1 MILLSKTL
9 LYGSVAVKVD
19 NEFLE
24 CPVYAVDDGAL
35 KMYMDSMKAD
45 AIVQSKLLKAWDT
58 YTGLS
63 KTTKIPVEH
72 QDGDVWRRLDVS
84 RLGKFSTNLQ
94 NVVFAAKIATPIRYA
109 FETAVIVDET
119 TGIPVY
125 KMLDTAGTTV
135 TETNGRQCYMLQENA
150 KDKNNIQKGEI
161 YAMYCTSYS
170 TITEIQVYTTEMRL
184 TLSSIEGGVDDY
196 YNYFQKLTYKQGKRG
211 GNTQTKVRTGMAK
224 YQVEY
229 LGFEYDSATKTTFV
243 DDYLLYEDIDEVI
256 AAHPQKNYRW
266 IHGRQYEIATPETF
280 EAILAEYYTYD
291 GVIAIDTE
299 TTGLKITYR
308 SREGQD
314 DQLVGICLSKKPG
327 TGHYFPL
334 QMTKIQNLCNGDHK
348 YFMERYM
355 RKFLTVRKFVTHNL
369 QFDWKVF
376 YIYGINLN
384 VVFDTMIAFYVT
396 ERTADASFEVGL
408 KPLAAKILGLDMFD
422 LDDFVKNGDWSK
434 SGMHFSDLPFELCRR
449 YAPTDADM
457 TLSLYYY
464 IKEAKIL
471 ERFGAEYVA
480 QLEVQFA
487 KAASYSEFYG
497 YPVKV
502 ESLPEL
508 NTTLRAEANE
518 LYEEMKAIVGHDFNP
533 RSQPQLVKIMYDELK
548 IPPRNGERST
558 KKEILAELADMTDFN
573 DKPLYPFVAILQ
585 EYRKVAGIISNF
597 LESKDKYINSDG
609 IIHPS
614 VKTLG
619 ARTGRVSIK
628 DPNYQSYNDAVKK
641 NIVPRKGFKMWDCD
655 FSQIEYRT
663 LASMAH
669 EKFLIDAFEDPDT
682 DYHTLQASRMFNVPY
697 AAAVGEIRQQAKR
710 VNFALPYGME
720 DESLGAA
727 VYGKRCK
734 ENTIKA
740 ATLRE
745 LYFKGQ
751 DNVRHFFDVVRADG
765 VKNGYT
771 TTLFGRKRFYR
782 KGSASVNKIR
792 RQAGN
797 AVIQGCVC
805 GDTRI
810 QTKEL
815 GIVKIKDVV
824 GRKLSVWDGERWTK
838 GDIMYSGKKQKCIVH
853 FNGGLTMVCSPI
865 HKFLVRSHR
874 GTERFVECKDLLSAA
889 VSNNPH
895 RVVINQNYTPS
906 DYKYNSKNAYKYK
919 LTAYNA
925 HNVFLEDIGDSFNIG
940 MFLGRLAS
948 DGNIVLS
955 AKANNIRQIIA
966 EHEKNIIPALK
977 HCMSNLGYTEYLDIV
992 RENRNEKMN
1001 ILRVCSNSLT
1011 HEISDLDV
1019 KHQVHDNIFMDTEL
1033 LRGFLRGFFDGDGGV
1048 TGKTITLVFGKQYN
1062 FEPMCLDLQ
1071 KALLFFGI
1079 RSRYRKY
1086 EGDRYVLSIRTYD
1099 NARFLE
1105 LIGFM
1110 NEEKQKKGETLTC
1123 SRDEHVFGKCLIVES
1138 VEITDEYIDMY
1149 DVCNTERGYYVA
1161 DGVVTHNTAADI
1173 YKIAVVRVFQ
1183 MICSKGWL
1191 DKVLLDGFIHDEILG
1206 EVSEEIN
1213 FDEFITCWRDAFEVP
1228 VEGFCKLFAG
1238 FGIGDSWYMAKKQD
1252 LHPLFIQEL
1261 IDTASTRTW
1270 DGNGT
1275 RYIQETIIQGFK
1287 DHKTCRVRDYLQ
1299 TAEKGV
1305 VINPVMSSLL
1315 EESTKE
1321 WLAVR
1326 VKQDRQKLK
1335 ADMETLLQR
1344 EVTEAQL
1351 DAITKKDKK
1360 NKPCGLSNLRDWI
1373 VVFCYWQGLDAS
1385 NIDLRSATEVDTE
1398 VSVETTET
1406 QIADIA
1412 VNVES
1417 MDDTEYAIS
1426 CLQAY
1431 GYFVDETNMA
1441 LFIDV
1446 TALNPAQA
1454 QFFIN
1459 NFCTK
1464 DGTFRIYVV
1473 QNPGTA
1479 QMQTCVTD
1487 NYVVGANIVHIQ
1499 RFMLQI
1505 KTMLLQKM

>member
-1 MILLSKTL
+1 M
-9 LYGSVAVKVD
+9 YGSVAVKV
-19 NEFLE
+19 NGEFLE
-24 CPVYAVDDGAL
+24 CPVYAVDEGSIKL
-35 KMYMDSMKAD
+35 YMDTMRASAD
-45 AIVQSKLLKAWDT
+45 VQAKLLTEWDT

-63 KTTKIPVEH
+63 KTTKVPETH
-72 QDGDVWRRLDVS
+72 TDGDVWRRLDVS

-94 NVVFAAKIATPIRYA
+94 NVVFAAKIATPIRYM
-109 FETAVIVDET
+109 FERAVIVDES
-119 TGIPVY
+119 TGTPLY
-125 KMLDTAGTTV
+125 ML
-135 TETNGRQCYMLQENA
+135 TENTEQVSSDGNQCYMLQENA
-150 KDKNNIQKGEI
+150 KDYNNLQKGEI
-161 YAMYCTSYS
+161 YAMYRTCFS
-170 TITEIQVYTTEMRL
+170 TVTELYIFTTEMRL
-184 TLSSIEGGVDDY
+184 QIKEIDGDVDDY
-196 YNYFQKLTYKQGKRG
+196 YSYFQKLTFKNGKRG
-211 GNTQTKVRTGMAK
+211 GNTITKVRTGMAK
-224 YQVEY
+224 YQMEY
-229 LGFEYDSATKTTFV
+229 LGFEYEPQAQNYFV
-243 DDYLLYEDIDEVI
+243 DDYLLYDDIDEVI

-280 EAILAEYYTYD
+280 EAILADYYTYD

-308 SREGQD
+308 SREGKD

-334 QMTKIQNLCNGDHK
+334 QMTKIQNLCDGDHK

-355 RKFLTVRKFVTHNL
+355 RKFLTVRQFVTHNL

-384 VVFDTMIAFYVT
+384 VVFDTMVALYVT

-408 KPLAAKILGLDMFD
+408 KSLAARILGLDMFE

-471 ERFGAEYVA
+471 ERYGAEYIA
-480 QLEVQFA
+480 NLEVQFA

-497 YPVKV
+497 YPVKMD
-502 ESLPEL
+502 SLPEL
-508 NTTLRAEANE
+508 ETTLRAEAAK
-518 LYEEMKAIVGHDFNP
+518 LYNDMKEIVGHDFNP

-573 DKPLYPFVAILQ
+573 DKPLYPFVAILR

-597 LESKDKYINSDG
+597 LESKDEYINSDG

-614 VKTLG
+614 VNTLG

-641 NIVPRKGFKMWDCD
+641 NIVPRKGYKMWDCD

-751 DNVRHFFDVVRADG
+751 DNVRHFFDVVRGDG

-797 AVIQGCVC
+797 AVIQGCIH

-815 GIVKIKDVV
+815 GIVKLKDVE
-824 GRKLSVWDGERWTK
+824 GRKLTVWDGERWTK
-838 GDIMYSGKKQKCIVH
+838 GDIMYSGQKRKCIVR
-853 FNGGLTMVCSPI
+853 FNGGMTMICSPI

-874 GTERFVECKDLLSAA
+874 GNDRFVECKDLVSSA
-889 VSNNPH
+889 VSKTPH
-895 RVVINQNYTPS
+895 RVVINQNYVPS
-906 DYKYNSKNAYKYK
+906 DYKYSSEEAYKYK
-919 LTAYNA
+919 STANGA
-925 HNVFLEDIGDSFNIG
+925 HNVFLEDIKDSFSIG
-940 MFLGRLAS
+940 VMLGRLAS
-948 DGNIVLS
+948 DGSCTTRTNGVAYIT
-955 AKANNIRQIIA
+955 QYIA
-966 EHEKNIIPALK
+966 EHEYNIIDTLK
-977 HCMSNLGYTEYLDIV
+977 TYMQKFEYIERVYD
-992 RENRNEKMN
+992 RENRNEQMTR
-1001 ILRVCSNSLT
+1001 LTVHSTSLAK
-1011 HEISDLDV
+1011 EICDLDI

-1033 LRGFLRGFFDGDGGV
+1033 LRGFLRGFFDGDGGIA
-1048 TGKTITLVFGKQYN
+1048 GKVIALTFGTQYD
-1062 FEPMCLDLQ
+1062 FEPMCRDLQ

-1086 EGDRYVLSIRTYD
+1086 ENDRYVLSIRTYD

-1105 LIGFM
+1105 LIGFL
-1110 NEEKQKKGETLTC
+1110 NEEKQKKGESLTVA
-1123 SRDEHVFGKCLIVES
+1123 RNEHVFGKCLIVES

-1206 EVSEEIN
+1206 EVSEDIN
-1213 FDEFITCWRDAFEVP
+1213 FDEFIACWRDAFEVP

-1261 IDTASTRTW
+1261 IDTAHTRVW
-1270 DGNGT
+1270 DGDGD
-1275 RYIQETIIQGFK
+1275 RYIKETVVQGFK
-1287 DHKTCRVRDYLQ
+1287 NHKARRVYEYLQ
-1299 TAEKGV
+1299 TVGYDE
-1305 VINPVMSSLL
+1305 VISPVMSSLL
-1315 EESTKE
+1315 EETTKD
-1321 WLAVR
+1321 WLTLR
-1326 VKQDRQKLK
+1326 VT
-1335 ADMETLLQR
+1335 ADKESLRSEMATLLQR
-1344 EVTEAQL
+1344 EVTDAQL
-1351 DAITKKDKK
+1351 NAITKKDKK
-1360 NKPCGLSNLRDWI
+1360 NKPCGISSLQDWI
-1373 VVFCYWQGLDAS
+1373 LVFCYWQGLDAS
-1385 NIDLRSATEVDTE
+1385 KIKLRSATDVDT
-1398 VSVETTET
+1398 SANADTQAVESNNIE
-1406 QIADIA
+1406 DIA
-1412 VNVES
+1412 VDVES
-1417 MDDTEYAIS
+1417 MSSTEYANCS
-1426 CLQAY
+1426 LQAY
-1431 GYFVDETNMA
+1431 GYYVDEDNLTLYVDA
-1441 LFIDV
+1441 
-1446 TALNPAQA
+1446 TYLNEQQL
-1454 QFFIN
+1454 QFFAT
-1459 NFCTK
+1459 NFCTV
-1464 DGTFRIYVV
+1464 DGTFKLFFVT
-1473 QNPGTA
+1473 QPNTA
-1479 QMQTCVTD
+1479 QMQVYTTENKVT
-1487 NYVVGANIVHIQ
+1487 GTNIMHIQ
-1499 RFMLQI
+1499 RFMLQH
-1505 KTMLLQKM
+1505 KSMLAQQTNI